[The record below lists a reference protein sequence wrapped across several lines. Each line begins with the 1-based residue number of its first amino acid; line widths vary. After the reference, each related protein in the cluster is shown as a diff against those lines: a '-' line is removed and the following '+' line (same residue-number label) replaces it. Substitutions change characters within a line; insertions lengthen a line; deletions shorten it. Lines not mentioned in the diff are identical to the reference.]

1 MHGNGN
7 DNEHGIWGGLRH
19 GDGEID
25 EGQVLKPVQFR
36 GLEFTSSS
44 DVENGSM

>member
-7 DNEHGIWGGLRH
+7 DNEHGILGGLRH
-19 GDGEID
+19 GNGEID
-25 EGQVLKPVQFR
+25 EGQDLKRVKSR
-36 GLEFTSSS
+36 GLDFTSSS